1 LPPSINL
8 PGTPSD
14 QLPAVLATGTTDVRR
29 IFVSMAARE
38 PQGRDADYLQWHALD
53 HRTEQYRIA
62 GMRHSLRL
70 VLTPECRAAR
80 AYCDVRYE
88 AVAHVMTYFFA
99 ADAALDQFSALSVAL
114 GGARRP
120 YTLPSIESGY
130 LRVAGMAASPQ
141 AIAGADVMPWRPAL
155 GVYLIAEEGRASPEA
170 LVQIDGVAGVW
181 WHQGGE
187 PPLRGFADNTG
198 LQLTYCFLD
207 ADPLQ
212 VAPQLR
218 EALQERWKMQGVKPL
233 LAAPFRIPIAFE
245 WGRYLP

>member
-1 LPPSINL
+1 MKL

-14 QLPAVLATGTTDVRR
+14 LLPAVIACGKTDVRR

-38 PQGRDADYLQWHALD
+38 PQGRDAQYLQWHALD

-80 AYCDVRYE
+80 AYCDARHE
-88 AVAHVMTYFFA
+88 GVAHVMTYFFA
-99 ADAALDQFSALSVAL
+99 EDAAFEQFSALSVAL
-114 GGARRP
+114 GDERRP
-120 YTLPSIESGY
+120 YTLPSIEAGY
-130 LRVAGMAASPQ
+130 LRVTGMAASPQ
-141 AIAGADVMPWRPAL
+141 AVAGADVVPWRPAL
-155 GVYLIAEEGRASPEA
+155 GVYLIAEEGTSSSEA
-170 LVQIDGVAGVW
+170 LATIEGVAGVW
-181 WHQGGE
+181 WHQGGV
-187 PPLRGFADNTG
+187 PPLPGFRDNSG

-212 VAPQLR
+212 VAPRFR
-218 EALQERWKMQGVKPL
+218 EVLQQRWARQGVKPL

-245 WGRYLP
+245 WDRYLP